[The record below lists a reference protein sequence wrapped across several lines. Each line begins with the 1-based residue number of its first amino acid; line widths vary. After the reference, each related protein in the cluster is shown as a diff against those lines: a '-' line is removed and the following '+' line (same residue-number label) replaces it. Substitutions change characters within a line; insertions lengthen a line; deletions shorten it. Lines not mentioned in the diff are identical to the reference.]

1 MLKVPLLV
9 HYFPIIYL
17 LLNCRIFLQFVAA
30 ETIWISNM
38 LVPFTFNMGDQDYD
52 AFFSKKMFQTITIA
66 FDQAASSK
74 TTTPRTKIPSSIIE
88 ERQPYI

>member
-1 MLKVPLLV
+1 
-9 HYFPIIYL
+9 
-17 LLNCRIFLQFVAA
+17 
-30 ETIWISNM
+30 M
-38 LVPFTFNMGDQDYD
+38 LVPFTFNMGDQGYD

>member
-1 MLKVPLLV
+1 
-9 HYFPIIYL
+9 
-17 LLNCRIFLQFVAA
+17 
-30 ETIWISNM
+30 M

-74 TTTPRTKIPSSIIE
+74 TTTPRTKTPSSIIE